1 VVMEIDLPGGRGRH
15 SRIAIPG
22 WLDLEDLH
30 ELAAGLAL
38 IVTLCPDC
46 DDARAE
52 DVLLAMAA
60 TAPAALARGLRE
72 LAGVPPE
79 PCPEAVALAATIERY
94 RDQLD
99 EIEAARSGK
108 ITL

>member
-1 VVMEIDLPGGRGRH
+1 MAMEIDVPGGRGRH
-15 SRIAIPG
+15 ARLMIPG
-22 WLDLEDLH
+22 YLGVEDLAD
-30 ELAAGLAL
+30 LAASLAL
-38 IVTLCPDC
+38 VVMFCPEC

-52 DVLLAMAA
+52 DILLAIADVAPRGLAA
-60 TAPAALARGLRE
+60 GLRE
-72 LAGVPPE
+72 RAGVQPE

-108 ITL
+108 IRL